1 MRAVAGIADN
11 ADLGLVSGPLPAD
24 DVGINIDRSTAMH
37 HRHPQLGDPVAPL
50 TADELRARLTQHA
63 IEAQSAELQRELRR
77 LELAA
82 VEERRKPGRK
92 SDAK

>member
-1 MRAVAGIADN
+1 M
-11 ADLGLVSGPLPAD
+11 SGPLPAD

-37 HRHPQLGDPVAPL
+37 HRHPRLGDPVAPL
-50 TADELRARLTQHA
+50 TLDELRAKLTQHA

-82 VEERRKPGRK
+82 VEERRKPRRE
-92 SDAK
+92 SDAT